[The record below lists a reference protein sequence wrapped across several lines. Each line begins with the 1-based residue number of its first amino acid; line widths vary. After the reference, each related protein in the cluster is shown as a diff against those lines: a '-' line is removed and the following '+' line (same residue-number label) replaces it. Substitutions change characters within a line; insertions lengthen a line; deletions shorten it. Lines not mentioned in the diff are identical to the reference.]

1 VNNERVGSESIIHVA
16 GPDPKQC
23 MVDGPGY
30 STAKALPMILHHDSP
45 TNRCCLGPMPAP
57 NVSLQTKT
65 LAAFNITALD
75 TQGTIMRVGGA
86 VFSGASL
93 LCLGEALHMVCI
105 VLLRLSVWW
114 PRCEASR
121 AVGIGGGVR
130 CCRICCAEGCEQCDS
145 VPRYGEWVV
154 RGRVRVRR
162 LG

>member
-1 VNNERVGSESIIHVA
+1 MNNERVGSESIIHVA

-86 VFSGASL
+86 VFSGASPLLGRSTAHGWIVLALTFSLVASVRGESCSRDRRRCALLQDL
-93 LCLGEALHMVCI
+93 LC
-105 VLLRLSVWW
+105 
-114 PRCEASR
+114 
-121 AVGIGGGVR
+121 
-130 CCRICCAEGCEQCDS
+130 
-145 VPRYGEWVV
+145 
-154 RGRVRVRR
+154 
-162 LG
+162 